1 MIKYIKRLIRF
12 ILYGQPK
19 IEVKASISISDRN
32 DILSGR
38 KILIT
43 GGGRGLGLAIAKRC
57 VDCGASVLITG
68 RNEETLKNACRYS
81 EKMHFIP
88 LDITEID
95 KFHQFFDEAEKLLG
109 GKMDTLVNN
118 AGISLHEGWFES
130 VTTETWDRQFDTN
143 LKAPY
148 FLSKEFIHRVDEQS
162 KLSKNIIFISSERG
176 LYCDDIPYGLIK
188 AAINSLTA
196 GLGRRLL
203 SRNIFVNAIAPGVT
217 TSDMTGY
224 DAHGDLYRP
233 QAVSKRVYR
242 AEEVA
247 ELAVFLISNLSKC
260 ISSHIIP
267 TQNGNH
273 LRCDW

>member
-1 MIKYIKRLIRF
+1 MIKYFKRLIRF
-12 ILYGQPK
+12 VFYGQPK
-19 IEVKASISISDRN
+19 IEVKASISVSDRN
-32 DILSGR
+32 DILSG
-38 KILIT
+38 KNILIT
-43 GGGRGLGLAIAKRC
+43 GGGRGLGLAIAKKC
-57 VDCGASVLITG
+57 VDCGANVLITG
-68 RNEETLKNACRYS
+68 RNEESLKNACRYS

-88 LDITEID
+88 FDITEID
-95 KFHQFFDEAEKLLG
+95 KYHIFFDEVEKLLG
-109 GKMDTLVNN
+109 GKIDTLVNN

-148 FLSKEFIHRVDEQS
+148 FLSKEFINRVDEQS
-162 KLSKNIIFISSERG
+162 KMSKNIIFISSERG
-176 LYCDDIPYGLIK
+176 LYCDDLPYGLIK

-217 TSDMTGY
+217 ASDMTGY
-224 DAHGDLYRP
+224 EANGDLYRP
-233 QAVSKRVYR
+233 QAASKRVYR

-247 ELAVFLISNLSKC
+247 ELAVFLISDLSKC
-260 ISSHIIP
+260 ISSQIIP